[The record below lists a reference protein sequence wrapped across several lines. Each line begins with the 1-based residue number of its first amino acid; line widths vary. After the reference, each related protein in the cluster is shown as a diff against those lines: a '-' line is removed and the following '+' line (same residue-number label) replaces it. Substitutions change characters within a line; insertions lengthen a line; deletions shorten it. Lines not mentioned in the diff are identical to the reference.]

1 MIDAELFTQQL
12 EETLKPFDGVKFSSI
27 ADICMLRTQL
37 NKTLSGFA
45 RKYPKMS
52 FSGKLEIKSKTSLSY
67 TVDIVSSTDM
77 FYPGWVCKFRYAK
90 NFDVFT
96 RGKRRSSV
104 GYKVP
109 EELRLDAVARAAMY
123 LLGSDWKS
131 KLKDL
136 FQTIYIVQDRIIM
149 NPDQRSFVDNVRKLT
164 WNKIPLACTRDIVIH
179 LVKNDVPVSLIQR
192 IPLDTKAVASP
203 VNTEAS
209 VPPKAEKVIKRKSND
224 TILENTCYYCKKWM
238 SSRNTGDSGISFASC
253 PIRGRKTLSSDSCG
267 NFKHV

>member
-1 MIDAELFTQQL
+1 MIDAESFTQQL
-12 EETLKPFDGVKFSSI
+12 EGTLKPFDGVKFSSI

-37 NKTLSGFA
+37 NKALSGFA
-45 RKYPKMS
+45 RKYPKMT

-109 EELRLDAVARAAMY
+109 EELRLDAVACAAMY

-136 FQTIYIVQDRIIM
+136 FQTISIVQDRIVM

-164 WNKIPLACTRDIVIH
+164 WNKIPLACTRDIAIH
-179 LVKNDVPVSLIQR
+179 LAKNDVPVSLIQR

-203 VNTEAS
+203 VNPEAS
-209 VPPKAEKVIKRKSND
+209 VPPKEEKAIKKRQHG
-224 TILENTCYYCKKWM
+224 TLEHACYYCKKWM
-238 SSRNTGDSGISFASC
+238 SSRNTGDSHISFASC
-253 PIRGRKTLSSDSCG
+253 PIRGRKTASFDSCG